1 MEKTYAIR
9 SMEPNQLQ
17 EALQL
22 AWKVFSEYEAPEYA
36 QGGIQE
42 FQRYLSLPDMRERV
56 EIKGF
61 LVWVCMAEET
71 IVGMLGAS
79 PAPEGSHIN
88 LLFVDG
94 AHHRKGIARALFQ
107 AMLTHC
113 LAQDITGKIAV
124 NSSPYAV
131 EAYRRLGFQEIK
143 EEQTVNG
150 IRFIPMERPL

>member
-1 MEKTYAIR
+1 MEKTYAVR
-9 SMEPNQLQ
+9 SMEAGQLK

-22 AWKVFSEYEAPEYA
+22 AWNVFSEYEAPEYA
-36 QGGIQE
+36 QEGIQE

-56 EIKGF
+56 ETKRF
-61 LVWVCMAEET
+61 LAWVCLAGEA

-79 PAPEGSHIN
+79 PAPEGGHIN

-94 AHHRKGIARALFQ
+94 SHHRKGIARALVE
-107 AMLTHC
+107 AMLSHYHE
-113 LAQDITGKIAV
+113 QEVTGKITV

-131 EAYRRLGFQEIK
+131 EAYGRLGFQKIK

-150 IRFIPMERPL
+150 IRFIPMARPL